1 LADGV
6 GDFAS
11 LGQGECDSGFR
22 IRVEKDFDVIIYA
35 ANENRARPASAGHS
49 ATSYGVPEALA
60 GVLRAPVHRWVQ
72 RTQVGQ
78 Q

>member
-22 IRVEKDFDVIIYA
+22 IRVEKDFDVIILC
-35 ANENRARPASAGHS
+35 GK
-49 ATSYGVPEALA
+49 
-60 GVLRAPVHRWVQ
+60 
-72 RTQVGQ
+72 
-78 Q
+78 